1 MTYPYLT
8 PETAPGS
15 ARTTP
20 AANDAQAANA
30 AGPKVEVYHKTWC
43 PYSRAAVALLNE
55 KGVIYEDL
63 DVTDDR
69 VLEQEMIQRSGRT
82 SVPEIFING
91 DLVGGY
97 DELAALDAHDML
109 DPLLGIGNVE
119 GKAAA

>member
-1 MTYPYLT
+1 MAYPYSA

-20 AANDAQAANA
+20 AVNDV
-30 AGPKVEVYHKTWC
+30 GPKVEVYHKTWC
-43 PYSRAAVALLNE
+43 PYSRDALALLNE

-69 VLEQEMIQRSGRT
+69 TLEQEMIRRSGRT

-91 DLVGGY
+91 DLIGGY
-97 DELAALDAHDML
+97 DELATLDDLGQL
-109 DPLLGIGNVE
+109 DGLLGGA
-119 GKAAA
+119 GTLPRAA